1 MLSIDQWFML
11 AIFAGT
17 LIGLVKYQNSPERV
31 FAAATMACLTLS
43 FVTTEQIFNNAIN
56 PGLITLILLINC
68 SFAFERTSFLRLLA
82 SKLISKSASA
92 SYLKTLL
99 TTAFASAILN
109 NTAVVATLISPI
121 KNNKFINPGRLLL
134 PLSYAAILGGT
145 LTLVGTSTNLI
156 VNSMLIERGLPGL
169 KFFDFTL
176 VGLAAMGACLLVL
189 FIRIRALPKTATD
202 PKDDKHYFVE
212 AEVMRESKLIGRSI
226 EDNGLRSMDSLFLIE
241 IIRRGHLISPV
252 TPEEYIQP
260 GDKLIFTGDI
270 SKVFVLQQFDGLQLF
285 AEQDGLLRDNLT
297 EVLIKPGSAIIGMNL
312 KQAGFRARFDAAV
325 VAIRREGSTL
335 SGKLGDLVIQSGD
348 FLVLAVGGDFVSR
361 TNLTKNFFIL
371 TGVEPEDML
380 SGWRDKFTLFG
391 FIAAISSSVVFEI
404 SLIKCLLFY
413 MAALF
418 AFNCLSINEIK
429 RRFPLEIWLIV
440 VSALTLATAL
450 ESTGMS
456 QVIADVVHGFLQDK
470 SIMIAFVAVFLIT
483 LVLTEAVTNNA
494 AAALIFPIAY
504 NIALGLDA
512 NPLPFIMAVAFGAS
526 GSFISPYGYQTNVM
540 VYNAGNYR
548 LKDFVRVGL
557 PISITY
563 SAVVLYMIPLI
574 FPFN

>member
-1 MLSIDQWFML
+1 MLNIDQWLML

-17 LIGLVKYQNSPERV
+17 LVGLVKYQHSPERV
-31 FAAATMACLTLS
+31 FAAATMACLVLS
-43 FVTTEQIFNNAIN
+43 FVSTEQIFDNAIN
-56 PGLITLILLINC
+56 PGLLTLILLINC
-68 SFAFERTSFLRLLA
+68 SFAFERTSFLRVLA
-82 SKLISKSASA
+82 SKLINKSPLR
-92 SYLKTLL
+92 SYLRTLL

-156 VNSMLIERGLPGL
+156 VNSMLIERGLPSL

-189 FIRIRALPKTATD
+189 FIRIRTLPKTEAD

-212 AEVMRESKLIGRSI
+212 AEVTGDSKLIGSSI
-226 EDNGLRSMDSLFLIE
+226 EENGLRSMDSLFLIE
-241 IIRRGHLISPV
+241 IIRHGHLISPV

-297 EVLIKPGSAIIGMNL
+297 EVLIKPGSAIIGLTL
-312 KQAGFRARFDAAV
+312 KKAGFRARFDAAV

-348 FLVLAVGGDFVSR
+348 FLVLAVGNDFVSR

-380 SGWRDKFTLFG
+380 SGWRDKFTLIG
-391 FIAAISSSVVFEI
+391 FLAAIGSSVFFEVA
-404 SLIKCLLFY
+404 LLKCLMFY

-450 ESTGMS
+450 ESTGIS
-456 QVIADVVHGFLQDK
+456 LVIADLVHSFLQDK
-470 SIMIAFVAVFLIT
+470 SVMIAFVAVFIIT
-483 LVLTEAVTNNA
+483 LILTEVITNNA
-494 AAALIFPIAY
+494 AAALVFPIAY
-504 NIALGLDA
+504 NIAIGLEA

-540 VYNAGNYR
+540 VFNAGNYR
-548 LKDFVRVGL
+548 LKDFVKVGV
-557 PISITY
+557 PVSITY
-563 SAVVLYMIPLI
+563 SAVVLYMIPLV
-574 FPFN
+574 FPF